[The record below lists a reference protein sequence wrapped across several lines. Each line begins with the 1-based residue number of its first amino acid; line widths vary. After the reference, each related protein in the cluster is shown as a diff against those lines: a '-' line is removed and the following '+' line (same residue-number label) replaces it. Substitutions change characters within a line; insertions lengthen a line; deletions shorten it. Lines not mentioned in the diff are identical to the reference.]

1 MKKYPVRQE
10 LNLGLPD
17 LATFMAPAD
26 RTRFSIFASLLIH
39 TLVILG
45 LGFTATSGLT
55 RPSEPLILELTL
67 SKPSGETP
75 EDAQLLAQH
84 NQLGSGTQAK
94 QDQSNNPLPT
104 VSPHSSPGIGFVA
117 TDQAP
122 AEAARS
128 EPLLLDRTT
137 RHQKLTLVA
146 IEQSSVS
153 ESAKAEYARALALIS
168 QYAGEV
174 DELKQRSSDLSR
186 HTFIS
191 SSTRESRYAAYV
203 EAWRNRVEK
212 VGNHNYPELARQRNL
227 SGELLMAVAIDPD
240 GLVRSIR
247 VVRSSGIKILDD
259 AAIHITALAAPF
271 EPLPDEIKRDTDVLH
286 ITRTW
291 QFLENARLI
300 SH

>member
-1 MKKYPVRQE
+1 MRRE
-10 LNLGLPD
+10 LNLGGLPD
-17 LATFMAPAD
+17 LVTLMAPAD

-39 TLVILG
+39 TLIILR

-75 EDAQLLAQH
+75 EDTQLLAQH

-94 QDQSNNPLPT
+94 QDQINNPLPAVT
-104 VSPHSSPGIGFVA
+104 PHSSPGIGVGG

-122 AEAARS
+122 AEPARS
-128 EPLLLDRTT
+128 ETLLLDRTT
-137 RHQKLTLVA
+137 RQQKLTLVA
-146 IEQSSVS
+146 VEQSSVS
-153 ESAKAEYARALALIS
+153 EAAKVEYARALALIS

-174 DELKQRSSDLSR
+174 NELKQRSSDLSR

-203 EAWRNRVEK
+203 EAWRNQVEN

-227 SGELLMAVAIDPD
+227 SGQLLMAVAIDPN

-271 EPLPDEIKRDTDVLH
+271 EPLPDEIRRDTDVLH